1 MFAILLIT
9 FYVYFYWNISMAAT
23 LFYQSPGVHGHTIGV
38 SSSLVGQLP
47 SAIPFEVFSMQ
58 RYNFQKIILAFT
70 PHKLP
75 IALCHTL

>member
-9 FYVYFYWNISMAAT
+9 FYVYFYWNISMAQRCFT
-23 LFYQSPGVHGHTIGV
+23 NLREFMDIPLVFLPL
-38 SSSLVGQLP
+38 LVGQLP